1 MKRAT
6 NKKSKVIRNETFTI
20 GKPVAC
26 LMKILL
32 KSEKQNP
39 REQSEFLGF
48 LERCL
53 SKGQVVYHFQ
63 IT

>member
-1 MKRAT
+1 M
-6 NKKSKVIRNETFTI
+6 
-20 GKPVAC
+20 AC